1 MFQLRN
7 PLSRRQFLLVACLLG
22 GTNVSVL
29 AETTTVQVAAA
40 ADLVYCLD
48 ELTTAFHQQQP
59 SIDLKLTTGSSG
71 NFFTQIEQGAPFD
84 VFLSADV
91 GYPEKLVAEGLASA
105 DSLFVYANGKIA
117 LWTTKPDTV
126 PVAQGLNVLTD
137 SQRVQKIAIAN
148 PDHAPYG
155 RAAKAA
161 LEKAGLWP
169 SVESRLVL
177 GENIAQT
184 AQFVQTGNAD
194 CGIVALSLL
203 LGPKLKGVGTYQII
217 DPKLYPPLEQAAV
230 LTQNGKA
237 NSAARTYFDFLRSP
251 AARQIFDRY
260 GFTIPTSGS

>member
-1 MFQLRN
+1 MSQLRN
-7 PLSRRQFLLVACLLG
+7 PLSWRQFVLIVCLFG
-22 GTNVSVL
+22 GTSVSVL
-29 AETTTVQVAAA
+29 AETATVQVAAA

-48 ELTTAFHQQQP
+48 ELTTTFHQQQP

-91 GYPEKLVAEGLASA
+91 GYPKKLIAEGLASA
-105 DSLFVYANGKIA
+105 DSLFVYANGKIV

-126 PVAQGLNVLTD
+126 SVAQGLNVLTD

-169 SVESRLVL
+169 AVESRLVL

-217 DPKLYPPLEQAAV
+217 DPSLYPPLEQAVV

-237 NSAARTYFDFLRSP
+237 NAAARTYFEFLRSP
-251 AARQIFDRY
+251 AARQVFDRY